1 MLTWREIWY
10 YVRLLLRWWWLLGV
24 AVTLP
29 AGIAYMRAQNQPDY
43 YVAHTTMQV
52 GDHFE
57 RTDFNPQSVR
67 VSNDL
72 ASYYREMANRQAILE
87 EVSRNYAQ
95 GALSW
100 GQIRRM
106 LKIDINTNA
115 NLMEI
120 SITDSRP
127 DRAALLADGVA
138 QEIINFSPT
147 LSETVRADLE
157 EQLKIARDRRD
168 AFEQQVEDLQT
179 QSVTLNSAYDRAILN
194 EQIAALQEELA
205 TAQHDYLQY
214 LNILNSASSNRLK
227 IIETATIPSDPVPSK
242 SMVTIAMAAMGGVLV
257 AVFGV
262 LILDRIDDR
271 WRNAREMKDRLGLT
285 HLGTIPG
292 SQPML
297 ISPPPLAAR
306 REQAMRQAYTRI
318 LLEMIERGDHT
329 LLVTSPK
336 PGKARSAFVV
346 DLAEL
351 FARAGYRVMLVDAD
365 MFVDTD
371 VATSYLSSLVSDD
384 DDTVAEGY
392 AMVLPESNVKK
403 QTYVKPTPLENVMLL
418 GRQIGPE
425 AGPQMP
431 MLPWAELLKGLHQC
445 ADIIIF
451 EGPSALSG
459 ADAALLAPL
468 VDGVVLTLDPA
479 RDARSDVAESKFRL
493 LRRSTTH
500 LLGGVMVSHR
510 NSGDFRNRGN
520 RSRNGSS
527 TRPPRRTTEEARP
540 DPTAHAATANVPRI
554 APVSEDELVEGAQSR
569 TATNAQSGEQN
580 GVAAMQQNM
589 PSHRH
594 NAEE

>member
-10 YVRLLLRWWWLLGV
+10 YVRLLLRWWWLLGI

-29 AGIAYMRAQNQPDY
+29 AGIAYMRAQNQTDY
-43 YVAHTTMQV
+43 YVARTTMQV

-57 RTDFNPQSVR
+57 RTDFNPQAVR

-72 ASYYREMANRQAILE
+72 ASYYREMANREAILE
-87 EVSRNYAQ
+87 QVSQNYAQ
-95 GALSW
+95 GELSW
-100 GQIRRM
+100 NQIRRM
-106 LKIDINTNA
+106 LKININTNA
-115 NLMEI
+115 NLMEV

-127 DRAALLADGVA
+127 ERAALLADGVV

-147 LSETVRADLE
+147 LSETVRTDLE
-157 EQLKIARDRRD
+157 EQLQVARDRRD
-168 AFEQQVEDLQT
+168 AFEQQVEDLQA
-179 QSVTLNSAYDRAILN
+179 QSVNLDSAYDRAILN

-205 TAQHDYLQY
+205 VAQNDYLQY

-227 IIETATIPSDPVPSK
+227 ILEPATVPGSPMPSK
-242 SMVTIAMAAMGGVLV
+242 HMVTIAMAGMGGLLV

-297 ISPPPLAAR
+297 IAPPPLAAR
-306 REQAMRQAYTRI
+306 REHAMRQAYTRI
-318 LLEMIERGDHT
+318 LLEMIERGDRT

-336 PGKARSAFVV
+336 PGKARSAFAV

-351 FARAGYRVMLVDAD
+351 FARSGYRVMLVDAD
-365 MFVDTD
+365 SFVDSD
-371 VATSYLSSLVSDD
+371 VATSYLSSLVSDE

-392 AMVLPESNVKK
+392 SMVLPESNVKK

-445 ADIIIF
+445 ADVIIF
-451 EGPSALSG
+451 EGPSALNG

-468 VDGVVLTLDPA
+468 VDGVVLTLDPV
-479 RDARSDVAESKFRL
+479 RDARSEVAESKFRL

-510 NSGDFRNRGN
+510 GSGDLRNRGS

-527 TRPPRRTTEEARP
+527 TRPTRRTSVEPRP
-540 DPTAHAATANVPRI
+540 DPAVQAVADVPQI
-554 APVSEDELVEGAQSR
+554 APVSADAMIEPAQSR
-569 TATNAQSGEQN
+569 TAANNPSAEQD
-580 GVAAMQQNM
+580 GTAAVEHDTDPPRHDVA
-589 PSHRH
+589 
-594 NAEE
+594 E